1 MKRGRRI
8 SAALALL
15 SVAFYTLLLPWHLTS
30 QFRIGLFE
38 AEFGPI
44 ANVICVSAAKAE
56 IPAVPGAPS
65 SNCPICKGLAAFQ
78 VAFAGATPALT
89 LPASFSSNLFDVI
102 SDDVVGTALPI
113 ARSRGPPRL
122 A

>member
-1 MKRGRRI
+1 MKSIRLI

-15 SVAFYTLLLPWHLTS
+15 SVAFYTLLLPWHLTA
-30 QFRIGLFE
+30 QFQLGLFE

-44 ANVICVSAAKAE
+44 ANVLCGSAAKAE

-89 LPASFSSNLFDVI
+89 LPASISSSFFLLTP
-102 SDDVVGTALPI
+102 DDVVGTTLPI

>member
-1 MKRGRRI
+1 MKSVRLI

-30 QFRIGLFE
+30 QFQLGLFE

-44 ANVICVSAAKAE
+44 ANVMCRSAAKAE
-56 IPAVPGAPS
+56 FPAVPGAPS

-78 VAFAGATPALT
+78 LVLAGATPALT
-89 LPASFSSNLFDVI
+89 LPASISSSLFVLI
-102 SDDVVGTALPI
+102 PDDVVGTTLPI